1 MSEPF
6 ELDVDSG
13 TDVADRRDEVV
24 AAVETHASE
33 VARELARLQGGDYG
47 QRTFGTDA
55 GEWTLKYE
63 AGTVQ
68 YLRFESGGDQVYV
81 VSTKQPPEPAALAD
95 ALQDYDA
102 FVAAFNDHVASLE
115 GVLDDVPTDFPD
127 VASTESIVQER
138 SRVLDRVREV
148 ADRMAHELSR
158 YEGGDYGS
166 FTTRVAGTR
175 WELKWEDGSASY
187 LRVGGE
193 GGVYLLSQYQPP
205 SARDVRELAGDVPA
219 FVAAFNEHVD
229 DLDADLSGVSL

>member
-1 MSEPF
+1 MSEPS
-6 ELDVDSG
+6 ELDVDSVA
-13 TDVADRRDEVV
+13 DVAGRRDEVV
-24 AAVETHASE
+24 AAVETHAAE

-47 QRTFGTDA
+47 QRTFDTDA
-55 GEWTLKYE
+55 GAWTLKYE

-81 VSTKQPPEPAALAD
+81 VSTKQPPEPADLAD
-95 ALQDYDA
+95 ALEDYDA
-102 FVAAFNDHVASLE
+102 FVAAFNDHVASLR
-115 GVLDDVPTDFPD
+115 GVLDDVAADFPA
-127 VASTESIVQER
+127 VASTESVVAER

-205 SARDVRELAGDVPA
+205 SAPDVRELAGDVPA
-219 FVAAFNEHVD
+219 FVEAFNDHVD

>member
-13 TDVADRRDEVV
+13 ADVAERRDEVV
-24 AAVETHASE
+24 AAVETHAAE

-47 QRTFGTDA
+47 QRTFDTDA
-55 GEWTLKYE
+55 GAWTLKYE

-81 VSTKQPPEPAALAD
+81 VSTKQPPEPADLAD

-115 GVLDDVPTDFPD
+115 GVLDDVAADFPN
-127 VASTESIVQER
+127 VASTESVVAER

-205 SARDVRELAGDVPA
+205 SAPDVRELAGDVPA
-219 FVAAFNEHVD
+219 FVEAFNEHVD